1 MPYLIADDLPQ
12 EPAGQRFRK
21 LVESPGILGIP
32 GTHNGMAA
40 LQASKAGFEALYLSG
55 AAMTASMGIPDLGII
70 TVDVLL
76 IAGSVSSIL
85 VARVHRH

>member
-1 MPYLIADDLPQ
+1 MPYLIADDLPA

-40 LQASKAGFEALYLSG
+40 LQAGE
-55 AAMTASMGIPDLGII
+55 
-70 TVDVLL
+70 
-76 IAGSVSSIL
+76 IANSAEFFSFGRPARPVS
-85 VARVHRH
+85 RRCTCRGRR